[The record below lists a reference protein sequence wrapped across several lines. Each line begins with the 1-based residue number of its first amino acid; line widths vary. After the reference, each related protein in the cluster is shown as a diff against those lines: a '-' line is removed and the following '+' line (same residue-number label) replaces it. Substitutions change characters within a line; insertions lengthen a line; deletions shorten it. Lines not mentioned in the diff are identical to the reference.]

1 MWYRDRKNSA
11 WCDGQIWMKSKFNL
25 KGMNYSSI
33 IVDLD
38 TIMVGIFFQIQYL
51 IRSFFQKLFILS
63 AVVWEGGYHGIANR
77 FCCRCYRCCVRLGC
91 CSYGIEFL
99 HSRRMYHIPISN
111 FSIESRSSKLPR
123 ERSVFPG
130 WSGRFSYRRSKWQL
144 QTWDLSS
151 SHCPPN

>member
-1 MWYRDRKNSA
+1 MGRANLDEIEIQFEGNELFKYNRGFRHDNGRDFFSDSILNS
-11 WCDGQIWMKSKFNL
+11 F
-25 KGMNYSSI
+25 
-33 IVDLD
+33 
-38 TIMVGIFFQIQYL
+38 
-51 IRSFFQKLFILS
+51 FFQKLFILS

-130 WSGRFSYRRSKWQL
+130 WSGRFSYRRSK
-144 QTWDLSS
+144 
-151 SHCPPN
+151 

>member
-1 MWYRDRKNSA
+1 MWRANLDEIEIQFEGNELFKYNRGFRDDNGR
-11 WCDGQIWMKSKFNL
+11 D
-25 KGMNYSSI
+25 
-33 IVDLD
+33 
-38 TIMVGIFFQIQYL
+38 FFQIQYL